1 MPHNCFFLMARFLF
15 FFSPFHGDFFGST
28 GV

>member
-1 MPHNCFFLMARFLF
+1 LFLSHGKISF